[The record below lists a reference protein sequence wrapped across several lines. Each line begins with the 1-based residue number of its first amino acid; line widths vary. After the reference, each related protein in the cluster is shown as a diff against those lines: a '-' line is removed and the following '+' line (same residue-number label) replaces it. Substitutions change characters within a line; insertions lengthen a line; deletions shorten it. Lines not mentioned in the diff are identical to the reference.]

1 MFPITSSRG
10 DTQHGHEEKR
20 NIPLR
25 KFQMLLRNR
34 SCEGFV
40 GRYQRAQSAM
50 RLRARHEKDV
60 LTELRVVRTL
70 DPHRLSE
77 RSSEASC
84 PNFHH
89 FFSTA
94 PAFAQLLPRPF
105 T

>member
-1 MFPITSSRG
+1 
-10 DTQHGHEEKR
+10 
-20 NIPLR
+20 LR

-84 PNFHH
+84 PNFQQ
-89 FFSTA
+89 FLRNA
-94 PAFAQLLPRPF
+94 PEFARMFRRRL